1 MAALTL
7 KSILAPRSANYP
19 TVVALRD
26 ALGSNTC
33 VLDASGKIL
42 LGAPTPADPQ
52 FPVLLDGVTLGHVSG
67 PAIPANALALL
78 LAQLAAREQEG
89 RSLAAE
95 VLHLYREVNLI
106 EQLSEQLAALLNSPA
121 VGRAALD
128 QAQRLIPATHGVVLI
143 TNKETGLLDVA
154 ASFTPHPTQTRDP
167 RPETQSLSPSVLIPD
182 PVLGPPRTGPGPWG
196 GGSLF
201 PALFTQSILDRGIAE
216 IVNSPASDP
225 RLQSPGLSSYTP
237 DPRPE
242 TLDPTPDSRP
252 QTLDPTLVPS
262 PYSLVPRS
270 LLCAPLRSGQSIV
283 GVIALANTDPAASY
297 SAANL
302 KLLNTIALQTAAAI
316 EKSLLAAEMVSN
328 ARERAAIAAELH
340 AASTVQQLL
349 LQSASRPTPGFTV
362 DSVYLPA
369 SEVGGD
375 FFYVAPA
382 PDGSITA
389 IAGDVSG
396 KGITAAMRVAMIL
409 GALRRET
416 SHDPAQILH
425 DLNETLVALNSPS
438 LAHTNLAQPNIAQ
451 PLPAQLGFTTAVC
464 VRIALS
470 GHFTLANAGHVNP
483 YQSGREL
490 PTPPALPL
498 GLIPDQHF
506 ELVSGRL
513 APGQSLVLLSDGVP
527 EARSSS
533 GELYGFDRLA
543 QLTLLPASQIA
554 SAAQAFGQEDDIT
567 VLSLALAG

>member
-1 MAALTL
+1 MATLTL
-7 KSILAPRSANYP
+7 KSILGPRSANYP

-26 ALGSNTC
+26 ALGANTC

-42 LGAPTPADPQ
+42 LGAPSTSDPS
-52 FPVLLDGVTLGHVSG
+52 FPVLLDGITLGHVTG
-67 PAIPANALALL
+67 PAIPASALALL
-78 LAQLAAREQEG
+78 LAQLAAREHEG

-121 VGRAALD
+121 VGRAALH
-128 QAQRLIPATHGVVLI
+128 QAQRLIPATHGAVLI
-143 TNKETGLLDVA
+143 TNKETGLLEIA
-154 ASFTPHPTQTRDP
+154 AAFNPASPIPDTPYPI
-167 RPETQSLSPSVLIPD
+167 PETPDPIPALSPTSP
-182 PVLGPPRTGPGPWG
+182 
-196 GGSLF
+196 
-201 PALFTQSILDRGIAE
+201 FTQAILDRGIAE
-216 IVNSPASDP
+216 IVNSPATDP
-225 RLQSPGLSSYTP
+225 RLQTQDPGPQTLAPTP
-237 DPRPE
+237 DPG
-242 TLDPTPDSRP
+242 P
-252 QTLDPTLVPS
+252 QTLDPGLS
-262 PYSLVPRS
+262 CA
-270 LLCAPLRSGQSIV
+270 LCAPLRSGQSIV
-283 GVIALANTDPAASY
+283 GVIALANTDPDASY

-302 KLLNTIALQTAAAI
+302 KLLNTIALQTAAAF
-316 EKSLLAAEMVSN
+316 ENSLLAAEMVAN

-362 DSVYLPA
+362 HSVYLPA

-425 DLNETLVALNSPS
+425 ALNETLIALNSPT
-438 LAHTNLAQPNIAQ
+438 LAPANLAQLLPAQ
-451 PLPAQLGFTTAVC
+451 PLPVQVSFTTAIC

-498 GLIPDQHF
+498 GLMPDQHF
-506 ELVSGRL
+506 ELVSGQL
-513 APGQSLVLLSDGVP
+513 APGQTLVLLSDGVP

-543 QLTLLPASQIA
+543 ALTLFDAQEIA
-554 SAAQAFGQEDDIT
+554 RRAQHFGQEDDIT
-567 VLSLALAG
+567 VLSLSLAD

>member
-7 KSILAPRSANYP
+7 KSILGPRSANYP
-19 TVVALRD
+19 AVVALRD
-26 ALGSNTC
+26 ALGSNIC

-42 LGAPTPADPQ
+42 LGEPAPADPTPSHPRI
-52 FPVLLDGVTLGHVSG
+52 PVLLDGITLGHVAG
-67 PAIPANALALL
+67 PAPAANALALL
-78 LAQLAAREQEG
+78 LAQLAAREHEG

-95 VLHLYREVNLI
+95 VLHLYREINLI

-143 TNKETGLLDVA
+143 TNKETGLLEVA
-154 ASFTPHPTQTRDP
+154 ASFAPTPHTPHPTPDTHTP
-167 RPETQSLSPSVLIPD
+167 HSHSALSPTSP
-182 PVLGPPRTGPGPWG
+182 
-196 GGSLF
+196 
-201 PALFTQSILDRGIAE
+201 FTHSILDRGIGE
-216 IVNSPASDP
+216 IINDCSSDP
-225 RLQSPGLSSYTP
+225 RLSTPHTHTDTPHSHSHSHSHFTLTLTPSSPTP
-237 DPRPE
+237 DPG
-242 TLDPTPDSRP
+242 P
-252 QTLDPTLVPS
+252 QTLDP
-262 PYSLVPRS
+262 SLS
-270 LLCAPLRSGQSIV
+270 CAIAAPLRTGQSIV
-283 GVIALANTDPAASY
+283 GVIALANTDPAAAY

-362 DSVYLPA
+362 HSVYLPA

-425 DLNETLVALNSPS
+425 DLNETLLAVNDPS
-438 LAHTNLAQPNIAQ
+438 L
-451 PLPAQLGFTTAVC
+451 AQLGFTTAVC
-464 VRIALS
+464 VRIALD

-490 PTPPALPL
+490 NTSPETATSREPATSRELPTPPALPL
-498 GLIPDQHF
+498 GLVPDQHF
-506 ELVSGRL
+506 ELVSGHL
-513 APGQSLVLLSDGVP
+513 APGQTLVLLSDGVP

-533 GELYGFDRLA
+533 GELYGFDRT
-543 QLTLLPASQIA
+543 QA
-554 SAAQAFGQEDDIT
+554 SATHPAHEIARRAQHFGQEDDIT
-567 VLSLALAG
+567 VLSLALAD